1 MTSAAG
7 TQPERTT
14 LAWTRTSLAV
24 LANGAILL
32 LQRTNSDAG
41 PLRFVAAGIAAL
53 VALAAYLIG
62 VSRQRILAQRPLP
75 ERISP
80 QRQVYLT
87 GGSII
92 ALILISTV
100 ALMV

>member
-1 MTSAAG
+1 MTSASQ

-32 LQRTNSDAG
+32 IRDTHGRPSAPQL
-41 PLRFVAAGIAAL
+41 VAAGLAAAL
-53 VALAAYLIG
+53 ALSTYLIG
-62 VSRQRILAQRPLP
+62 VRRQRILAQRPLP
-75 ERISP
+75 DRISP
-80 QRQVYLT
+80 RREVYLT

-92 ALILISTV
+92 ALIVIS
-100 ALMV
+100 ALALAV